1 MQACTAI
8 SCLLPQL
15 GEDSGQRGA
24 EAHVSHPHPLGLPA
38 QAPARQRL
46 GVCAAPGEASTAS
59 CIQAGVPACW
69 LLLLEVGCLPGWCW
83 PLLTCGELSGA
94 AAAAGAPLLLPP
106 VPAAL
111 LPCKPLQVDLRG
123 AIQAG
128 ISFCRAANGAVLSE
142 GPIPLQ
148 FVHRIRR
155 RDLPQQWQREMPNR
169 ERLLREEAD
178 Q

>member
-1 MQACTAI
+1 M
-8 SCLLPQL
+8 
-15 GEDSGQRGA
+15 
-24 EAHVSHPHPLGLPA
+24 
-38 QAPARQRL
+38 
-46 GVCAAPGEASTAS
+46 
-59 CIQAGVPACW
+59 
-69 LLLLEVGCLPGWCW
+69 
-83 PLLTCGELSGA
+83 
-94 AAAAGAPLLLPP
+94 
-106 VPAAL
+106 
-111 LPCKPLQVDLRG
+111 DLRG